1 MKIRRE
7 QLQPLYHMLVEDVL
21 WMEFAMDFEDFKHTV
36 MHHQLLRDQSI
47 VQQMAEIDQDLLEY
61 FDQHFYESD

>member
-1 MKIRRE
+1 
-7 QLQPLYHMLVEDVL
+7 MLVEDVL